1 MNLPILIAV
10 GRALA
15 TAPVCALL
23 ALANPGSDA
32 LALGLFVL
40 AVLSDVADGALARAR
55 REVTAL
61 GMALDP
67 LADKIL
73 IIGTL
78 TALAVRGLVPLWAV
92 AVVVARELVAIEVRA
107 RVTRPLPATA
117 DGKAKAILQAVAVG
131 ALIASAATPSAPLSL
146 GANALLLA
154 AVALTVLSG
163 IRLVRRAAYA

>member
-1 MNLPILIAV
+1 VNLPILIAV

-15 TAPVCALL
+15 TAPVCGLL
-23 ALANPGSDA
+23 AVANPGSDA
-32 LALGLFVL
+32 LALAIFIL
-40 AVLSDVADGALARAR
+40 AALSDVADGALARAR

-92 AVVVARELVAIEVRA
+92 SVVVARELVAIEVRA
-107 RVTRPLPATA
+107 RATGPLPASA
-117 DGKAKAILQAVAVG
+117 DGKAKAILQAAAVG
-131 ALIASAATPSAPLSL
+131 ALIASAATSSAALSFA
-146 GANALLLA
+146 ANALLLA

-163 IRLVRRAAYA
+163 VRLVRRAAYA